1 MAKTYDFRFIV
12 RRAERSVRNGVEYVT
27 IPYGGTAD
35 VYHESCAEMTYAE
48 AKHYLQN
55 LSDGEPRTH
64 RAFLSMKY
72 RDDRVPPGFNKDK
85 NKNWIDGGN

>member
-12 RRAERSVRNGVEYVT
+12 RKAEKKTLGGGEYMTVMF
-27 IPYGGTAD
+27 GGTAD

-64 RAFLSMKY
+64 RAILSMKY
-72 RDDRVPPGFNKDK
+72 RDDRVPPGFNK

>member
-1 MAKTYDFRFIV
+1 MAKTYDFRFVV
-12 RRAERSVRNGVEYVT
+12 RKAERGVRNGIEYVT

-35 VYHESCAEMTYAE
+35 VYHESCAEMTYKDAL
-48 AKHYLQN
+48 HHLQN

-72 RDDRVPPGFNKDK
+72 RDDRVPPGFNK